1 MRTIAVCTQKGGVGK
16 TTTVAN
22 LAAAWGSRCRRVLA
36 VDFDPQFALTRRFGI
51 DPSDRL
57 TIADV
62 LESRLIR
69 DRTAIPIR
77 KAMVCDVAPGVD
89 VIPAHRRLSDIEIT
103 LVRAVRRETFL
114 RRALRS
120 ETGDHDFVLIDCP
133 PNLGLLTVNALAAA
147 DEALIPIDMKSVD
160 ALAGAE
166 ELIATVEELEEDGP
180 KVTALLRNRVEGT
193 IRRRREVYRAI
204 DDELGALQ
212 LATTSRSQRSSTSRS
227 SSGGPT
233 TSVPKPSAHSP
244 TSSIG
249 SRHDRTQGQATRL
262 AAPPTGCAS

>member
-16 TTTVAN
+16 TTTVTN
-22 LAAAWGSRCRRVLA
+22 LAATWGSRGRRVLA

-51 DPSDRL
+51 DPSDRV

-62 LESRLIR
+62 LESSLIR
-69 DRTAIPIR
+69 DRNAIPIA
-77 KAMVCDVAPGVD
+77 KAIVHDASPGVD

-103 LVRAVRRETFL
+103 LVQAVKRETFL
-114 RRALRS
+114 RRALRGQ
-120 ETGDHDFVLIDCP
+120 TGNYDVVLIDCP

-147 DEALIPIDMKSVD
+147 DEALVPIDMKSVD

-166 ELIATVEELEEDGP
+166 ELIATVMELEEDGP

-193 IRRRREVYRAI
+193 TRRRREVYRAI

-212 LATTSRSQRSSTSRS
+212 LPIATTQIPARDDFE
-227 SSGGPT
+227 
-233 TSVPKPSAHSP
+233 KSAILQQPLVTWRPDH
-244 TSSIG
+244 IG
-249 SRHDRTQGQATRL
+249 SEAFRFLADELDRI
-262 AAPPTGCAS
+262 AA

>member
-22 LAAAWGSRCRRVLA
+22 LAAAWGSRGRHVLA

-62 LESRLIR
+62 LESQLIR
-69 DRTAIPIR
+69 DRAAIPIR
-77 KAMVCDVAPGVD
+77 KVIIRDATPGVD

-103 LVRAVRRETFL
+103 LVQAVKRETFL
-114 RRALRS
+114 RRALRG
-120 ETGDHDFVLIDCP
+120 EMANYDVVLIDCP
-133 PNLGLLTVNALAAA
+133 PNLGLLTVNALSAA
-147 DEALIPIDMKSVD
+147 DEAIVPIDMKSVD

-180 KVTALLRNRVEGT
+180 KVAALLRNRVEGT
-193 IRRRREVYRAI
+193 VHRRREVYRAI
-204 DDELGALQ
+204 NDELRELQ
-212 LATTSRSQRSSTSRS
+212 LPIAATQIPARDDFE
-227 SSGGPT
+227 
-233 TSVPKPSAHSP
+233 KSAILHEP
-244 TSSIG
+244 LVTWRPDHIG
-249 SRHDRTQGQATRL
+249 SEAFRSL
-262 AAPPTGCAS
+262 ADELDGIAA